1 MHNMLN
7 MQRIEPKDMQINE
20 QKNAEYVKKM
30 QINIQNM
37 QNMQIDTP
45 IIMQE
50 NVKNASNKAPQ
61 NAKNMQFSWT
71 WSISVRIC
79 KIHKK
84 IPKIRKTGY

>member
-1 MHNMLN
+1 

-61 NAKNMQFSWT
+61 NAKNMQFS
-71 WSISVRIC
+71 
-79 KIHKK
+79 
-84 IPKIRKTGY
+84 